1 MTKALIY
8 DNISYKLKLLLG
20 VIKIKFKRIFFITI
34 FVFMALS
41 ITAFAE
47 LPSTEESE
55 KFAKLFTLVERT
67 DATEEEE

>member
-1 MTKALIY
+1 
-8 DNISYKLKLLLG
+8 
-20 VIKIKFKRIFFITI
+20 
-34 FVFMALS
+34 MALS